1 MIFGPKG
8 TVGFSTKTS
17 VVTRFPPVL
26 PPLTRC
32 YRGESSEIDHGKAPT
47 NQPHFGL
54 FLTSLTLIKIKEDN
68 CVSNCGVSLEFHSK
82 GTQCATTRRYRRELS
97 DDDRLLK
104 QRDNQLEK
112 WPLGLKTRRQTNKIV
127 IKMNILF
134 DCCVDCVL
142 PVKIG
147 QWC

>member
-1 MIFGPKG
+1 MILATKG

-26 PPLTRC
+26 PPLTQC

-68 CVSNCGVSLEFHSK
+68 CVSICGVSLEFHPK
-82 GTQCATTRRYRRELS
+82 RTRCYHGESS

-104 QRDNQLEK
+104 QRDNQPEK
-112 WPLGLKTRRQTNKIV
+112 WPLGLKTRR
-127 IKMNILF
+127 
-134 DCCVDCVL
+134 
-142 PVKIG
+142 
-147 QWC
+147 